1 MHSSDSCAAETA
13 PPCLPDPELIA
24 ELFEP
29 FDRLVEIEILGQ
41 KYRVPERNALLRC
54 FQYLFFDS
62 ISYGGFC
69 WNGTCRTC
77 EVHYRLAGEGGE
89 REGRCL
95 SCSTRVVEGMEITD
109 AAPEVGSRLN
119 RS

>member
-1 MHSSDSCAAETA
+1 MPSLESRTDEMPCPASLNLPTDSEIN
-13 PPCLPDPELIA
+13 L

-29 FDRLVEIEILGQ
+29 FERLVQIEIFGQ
-41 KYRVPERNALLRC
+41 PYSVPEKNTLLRC
-54 FQYLFFDS
+54 FQYLFIDS

-77 EVHYRLAGEGGE
+77 EVHYTLQGDGRD
-89 REGRCL
+89 RRCL

-109 AAPEVGSRLN
+109 AALEVGSRLG
-119 RS
+119 

>member
-1 MHSSDSCAAETA
+1 MQSSEFCASETA
-13 PPCLPDPELIA
+13 QLSRPDPEIMA

-29 FDRLVEIEILGQ
+29 FERLVEIEILGR
-41 KYRVPERNALLRC
+41 KYQVPEKNALLRC

-77 EVHYRLAGEGGE
+77 EVQYRLDE

-95 SCSTRVVEGMEITD
+95 ACSTCVVEGMEITA
-109 AAPEVGSRLN
+109 AAPEVGSRLG
-119 RS
+119 